1 MNRDFLPKSDA
12 FRAVVQRGARFAN
25 LNLQGQSGLDNA
37 RATLPVLPDLE
48 QLEFEVRRY
57 TNGVAIQTWLLDFA
71 QRHTHL
77 STIKFIDPY
86 SLYWRVNSDLPFAAK
101 FQEAALVG
109 MTSFS
114 ITRPVSWTC
123 LKDWDIVHLALRL
136 SQVRQISTL
145 WQVAEL
151 APRLLS
157 LDLVLVQYCNWPVH
171 IVCLQTRDLNAYT
184 DFLHTG

>member
-1 MNRDFLPKSDA
+1 
-12 FRAVVQRGARFAN
+12 
-25 LNLQGQSGLDNA
+25 
-37 RATLPVLPDLE
+37 
-48 QLEFEVRRY
+48 
-57 TNGVAIQTWLLDFA
+57 
-71 QRHTHL
+71 
-77 STIKFIDPY
+77 
-86 SLYWRVNSDLPFAAK
+86 
-101 FQEAALVG
+101 